1 MVPRHAAVNRDPC
14 RGHVWGEL
22 ACGPMVAD
30 RLSQWLELIADC
42 YAPETAASWD
52 TVGLQV
58 GDPDAEVTTAMTSLD
73 VTADVLAE
81 ARDRSVDLVIS
92 HHPLLFRPLERLTPA
107 TAAGGLALEA
117 ARSGIALVA
126 VHTNFDAAVPGTTEP
141 IVDLLGLDDVA
152 LLDPLPDRPALGLG
166 RIGTLPEA
174 TTLQAVADALAAAL
188 PAPHLRVAGDLDRR
202 VTRVAACGGAGDS
215 LLGAAHAAGADV
227 YVTGDLR
234 HHPVLD
240 ALQLGM
246 AVIDA
251 GHHATEQAA
260 LPALHDRLAAM
271 ATTRGL
277 RARLLASGTAT
288 DPWSHYCAH
297 NQAEAPE

>member
-1 MVPRHAAVNRDPC
+1 
-14 RGHVWGEL
+14 
-22 ACGPMVAD
+22 MVAD
-30 RLSQWLELIADC
+30 RLSQWLTLIADC

-52 TVGLQV
+52 SVGLQV
-58 GDPDAEVTTAMTSLD
+58 GDPDDRVATAMTSLD
-73 VTADVLAE
+73 VTAGVLAE
-81 ARDRSVDLVIS
+81 ARDRSVDLIIS

-107 TAAGGLALEA
+107 TAAGGLALDA
-117 ARSGIALVA
+117 ARSGIALIA

-141 IVDLLGLDDVA
+141 VVDLLGLGDVV
-152 LLDPLPDRPALGLG
+152 PLEPLTERPELGLG
-166 RIGTLPEA
+166 RIGMLPHP
-174 TTLQAVADALAAAL
+174 TSLHAVADALAAGL
-188 PAPHLRVAGDLDRR
+188 PAPHLRVAGELDRR

-215 LLGAAHAAGADV
+215 LLGAAHAAGAEV

-260 LPALHDRLAAM
+260 LPSMHDRLAAM

-277 RARLLASGTAT
+277 HAGLLASGTTT
-288 DPWSHYCAH
+288 DPWSGYCAH
-297 NQAEAPE
+297 HQAKAPE

>member
-1 MVPRHAAVNRDPC
+1 
-14 RGHVWGEL
+14 
-22 ACGPMVAD
+22 MVAD
-30 RLSQWLELIADC
+30 RLSQWLTLVADC
-42 YAPETAASWD
+42 YSPETAASWD
-52 TVGLQV
+52 SVGLQV
-58 GDPDAEVTTAMTSLD
+58 GDPDDRVTTVMTSLD
-73 VTADVLAE
+73 VTAGVLAE
-81 ARDRSVDLVIS
+81 ARDRSVDLIIS

-107 TAAGGLALEA
+107 TAAGGLALDA
-117 ARSGIALVA
+117 ARSGIALIA

-141 IVDLLGLDDVA
+141 VVDLLRLGDVA
-152 LLDPLPDRPALGLG
+152 PLEPLAERPELGLG
-166 RIGTLPEA
+166 RIGMLPRP
-174 TTLQAVADALAAAL
+174 TSLRAVADALAAGL
-188 PAPHLRVAGDLDRR
+188 PAPHLRVAGELDRR

-215 LLGAAHAAGADV
+215 LLGAAHATGAEV

-260 LPALHDRLAAM
+260 LPSMHDRLAAM

-277 RARLLASGTAT
+277 HAGLLASGTTT
-288 DPWSHYCAH
+288 DPWSDYCAH
-297 NQAEAPE
+297 HQAKAPE

>member
-1 MVPRHAAVNRDPC
+1 
-14 RGHVWGEL
+14 
-22 ACGPMVAD
+22 MVAD
-30 RLSQWLELIADC
+30 RLSQWLALIADC

-73 VTADVLAE
+73 VTSGVLAE
-81 ARDRSVDLVIS
+81 ARDRTVDLVIS
-92 HHPLLFRPLERLTPA
+92 HHPLLFRPLDRLTPA

-141 IVDLLGLDDVA
+141 VVDLLGLRDVTP
-152 LLDPLPDRPALGLG
+152 LEPLPERPRLGLG
-166 RIGTLPEA
+166 RIGTLPRA
-174 TTLQAVADALAAAL
+174 RSLRAVADTLATGL
-188 PAPHLRVAGDLDRR
+188 PARHLRVAGALDQQ
-202 VTRVAACGGAGDS
+202 VQRVAACGGAGDS
-215 LLGAAHAAGADV
+215 LLGAAHAAGAEV

-260 LPALHDRLAAM
+260 LPAMHDRLAAM

-277 RARLLASGTAT
+277 RARLLASGTTT
-288 DPWSHYCAH
+288 DPWSDYCAH
-297 NQAEAPE
+297 DQAKAPE